1 MGESITKIKLLQRVS
16 ELYDEFG
23 IDIHSI
29 PNNLQ
34 SKVNSLVKEI
44 ISLRSNKIK

>member
-1 MGESITKIKLLQRVS
+1 MRGNISKIKLLQRVS
-16 ELYDEFG
+16 EVYDEFG

-34 SKVNSLVKEI
+34 SQVNSLVKEI
-44 ISLRSNKIK
+44 INLRSNKIK